1 MPHTIAS
8 LDTATRPK
16 LGSLRLSII
25 TPVFNGERFLAN
37 CIQNVIDQDVK
48 DIEHIIVDGGSTD
61 ATLQIV
67 ANFQQRHPHI
77 RLIPGP
83 DQGQSDAMNKGI
95 RAALAPVISI
105 LNCDDFY
112 EGGAFGDALRII
124 ESLPYPSFVVGNTRV
139 VDENGKTIYWNRPR
153 DLRIESLVLGWWYT
167 TPPMNP
173 SAYFYHKNI
182 HDTVGYYD
190 TADHYTLDQA
200 FVLTCAKRGANMVYV
215 DRHWGN
221 FRLMPGTKTYDDQI
235 KGTALPRMR
244 ALYRDYISAFSWKQR
259 LKMHMIWSMKVPRR
273 FAWLVLH
280 RWNLR

>member
-153 DLRIESLVLGWWYT
+153 DLRIEKSRARLVVYNSANESERLFLPQEYSRHGRILRYGRSLHT
-167 TPPMNP
+167 
-173 SAYFYHKNI
+173 
-182 HDTVGYYD
+182 
-190 TADHYTLDQA
+190 
-200 FVLTCAKRGANMVYV
+200 
-215 DRHWGN
+215 
-221 FRLMPGTKTYDDQI
+221 
-235 KGTALPRMR
+235 
-244 ALYRDYISAFSWKQR
+244 
-259 LKMHMIWSMKVPRR
+259 
-273 FAWLVLH
+273 
-280 RWNLR
+280 